1 MLLTMDQPAF
11 RFVEMFPFK
20 ARYRLY
26 AVSLLSTVFLTFY
39 NQLVCPFLESR
50 PFVEIMTNLVYVF
63 IFQTALREV
72 LFRTV
77 KLDGSVNSLTRR
89 FYRMIVLSWII
100 TGLAAVGYHEFY
112 YIDIYPNR
120 VAFPHLWPTDY
131 PWHSHLKVLSGY
143 WFLGAG
149 LLSQLELSL
158 GERSIRS
165 YVSAHPERHYG
176 FTDRIANRI
185 TWGNFNYAF
194 VPSVAVLIM
203 VVRYAIQDRIIPVAI
218 TAEISYIGVVFV
230 GTAIWAAVL
239 YGRVLKEDTTRI
251 VDAVQRIGTGDFDVR
266 LLPTRQD
273 ELGRVAAGINEMAD
287 GLKQRERIRESF
299 GHFVSPQVA
308 ERFISQYAQG
318 KDMRSTGDRKTVA
331 VLMCDL
337 RNFSGISESMDP
349 SDVAR
354 MLNTYF
360 DHMVKAIE
368 SHGGLVDKF
377 IGDAVM
383 AVFGL
388 LDDEEY
394 PAHSAVRAA
403 LEIRTA
409 LEAANRENQAQ
420 GLPQLDNGIG
430 IHFGEVIASYLGSSN
445 RLEFTVIGS
454 TVNIAARLEA
464 LAKPPN
470 PPVIISEDVADRI
483 KDSYT
488 VFGGKLTKL
497 KGVGEKKVYS
507 IKEAVTN

>member
-1 MLLTMDQPAF
+1 MDHSTF
-11 RFVEMFPFK
+11 RFVDMVPIK
-20 ARYRLY
+20 ARCGLY
-26 AVSLLSTVFLTFY
+26 AISLVSTAFLTLY
-39 NQLVCPFLESR
+39 SQLVCPFLESR
-50 PFVEIMTNLVYVF
+50 PFWEIMINLVYVF

-77 KLDGSVNSLTRR
+77 KLDGSVHSLTRK

-100 TGLAAVGYHEFY
+100 TGLVAVAYHEFY
-112 YIDIYPNR
+112 YIDIFPNR
-120 VAFPHLWPTDY
+120 VAYPHLWPTDY

-158 GERSIRS
+158 GERSVRR

-203 VVRYAIQDRIIPVAI
+203 VVRYAFQDRIIPVAI

-239 YGRVLKEDTTRI
+239 YGRVLKEDTARI
-251 VDAVQRIGTGDFDVR
+251 VDAVQRIGTGDFEVR

-273 ELGRVAAGINEMAD
+273 ELGRVAAGINEMAE
-287 GLKQRERIRESF
+287 GLAQRERIRESF

-318 KDMRSTGDRKTVA
+318 KDMRSTGDRKSVA

-337 RNFSGISESMDP
+337 RDFSGTSESMDP

-360 DHMVKAIE
+360 DHMVTAIE
-368 SHGGLVDKF
+368 AHGGMVDKF

-388 LDDEEY
+388 LDDEEH
-394 PAHSAVRAA
+394 PAKSAVRAA

-409 LEAANRENQAQ
+409 LGAANQENQAQ
-420 GLPQLDNGIG
+420 GLPHLENGIG
-430 IHFGEVIASYLGSSN
+430 IHYGEVIASYLGSSS

-454 TVNIAARLEA
+454 TVNIAARLES
-464 LAKPPN
+464 LAKSPN
-470 PPVIISEDVADRI
+470 PPLIISEDVADQI
-483 KDSYT
+483 KDSYA
-488 VFGGKLTKL
+488 VFGGKTAQL
-497 KGVGEKKVYS
+497 KGVGEKKIYS
-507 IKEAVTN
+507 IKEAVAR